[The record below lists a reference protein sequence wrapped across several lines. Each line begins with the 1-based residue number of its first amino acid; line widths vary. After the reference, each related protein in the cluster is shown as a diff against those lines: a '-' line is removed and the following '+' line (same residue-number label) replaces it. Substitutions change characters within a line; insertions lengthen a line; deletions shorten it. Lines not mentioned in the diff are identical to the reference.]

1 MKIKGWDIGLLFLI
15 LLIATVGA
23 RIYYVNCLMTDIVI
37 SEDVHNHVEVIGLSS
52 VFGDKFS
59 LRTLYYAALNLIY
72 YMLGSLESA
81 GVCLNIIFQCFTI
94 IIVFW
99 YIYYVS
105 RKYYCFRLSML
116 LAVFPAYIYKIS
128 TVDYYNMVVFLWV
141 VLIIVVLLANRK
153 INLIFSKNK
162 KNIDNKEDSSMKEI
176 VMADYEDTEVKL
188 LDNPLPMPKRKEHK
202 EMDFAIELTPEN
214 DDFDIK
220 ELPEGDDFD
229 IE

>member
-1 MKIKGWDIGLLFLI
+1 
-15 LLIATVGA
+15 
-23 RIYYVNCLMTDIVI
+23 
-37 SEDVHNHVEVIGLSS
+37 
-52 VFGDKFS
+52 
-59 LRTLYYAALNLIY
+59 
-72 YMLGSLESA
+72 
-81 GVCLNIIFQCFTI
+81 
-94 IIVFW
+94 
-99 YIYYVS
+99 
-105 RKYYCFRLSML
+105 
-116 LAVFPAYIYKIS
+116 
-128 TVDYYNMVVFLWV
+128 
-141 VLIIVVLLANRK
+141 
-153 INLIFSKNK
+153 LIFSKNK